1 MRPVKIIYTALL
13 LTVLFPFGK
22 ATAQV
27 QTPRYISMIPHT
39 NAYYEYVP
47 EGYPEANRK
56 YPLLIFLHGSGE
68 AGPGTAASL
77 PAVLRNGPPKLINE
91 GRFPK
96 SFTVN
101 NVNYK
106 FIIISPQFTEWPTED
121 DVDNV
126 INYLIAHYP
135 VDINRVYLT
144 GLSMGGGTVWNYSGN
159 DMNHAIRIA
168 GIVPVCGAGYPY
180 SSHARTMAAANLPV
194 WATHNSIDNTVPPSY
209 TIDYINLI
217 NSAPV
222 PPTPLAKKTI
232 FTVSSNNHDAWTRTY
247 DTSFRE
253 NGLNV
258 YEWMLQYKRF
268 LTVLPVTGLNFS
280 ATLTTG
286 NKVNLQ
292 WTTLGETNV
301 SGYVLQRST
310 DGIAYN
316 DIAILAATGVNGGGA
331 SYTFQDA
338 TAPQGI
344 VYYRVLVKDATGS
357 SSLSDVRTVDIKTGT
372 GITVFPNPAERE
384 LKISSTVSFNNSLLR
399 VTNAAGQIVY
409 SRRLNGTSPYS
420 IDIAALPAGTYYAF
434 IEDKKN
440 RQRFSF
446 VKK

>member
-1 MRPVKIIYTALL
+1 MRPVKIIYTTLL
-13 LTVLFPFGK
+13 LAVLFPFSK
-22 ATAQV
+22 ASAQV
-27 QTPRYISMIPHT
+27 QTPRFISMVPHT

-106 FIIISPQFTEWPTED
+106 FIIISPQFTEWPTEN

-159 DMNHAIRIA
+159 DINHAIRIA

-180 SSHARTMAAANLPV
+180 QSHARTMAAANLPV

-209 TIDYINLI
+209 TIDYVNLI

-222 PPTPLAKKTI
+222 PPTPLAKRTI
-232 FTVSSNNHDAWTRTY
+232 FTVTSNNHDAWTRTY

-258 YEWMLQYKRF
+258 YEWMLQYRRF
-268 LTVLPVTGLNFS
+268 LTVLPVTGLTFS
-280 ATLTTG
+280 ATLTNN

-301 SGYVLQRST
+301 SAYTLQRST
-310 DGIAYN
+310 DGIHYD
-316 DIAILAATGVNGGGA
+316 DIATLAGTGVNGAGA
-331 SYTFQDA
+331 SYAYQDIA
-338 TAPQGI
+338 APQGI
-344 VYYRVLVKDATGS
+344 VYYRIVIKDADGS
-357 SSLSDVRTVDIKTGT
+357 SSFGDVRTVDIKAGT
-372 GITVFPNPAERE
+372 SITVYPNPAERE
-384 LKISSTVSFNNSLLR
+384 LKINSTVSLNNSLLR
-399 VTNAAGQIVY
+399 LSNAAGQVVY
-409 SRRLNGTSPYS
+409 SRRLNGNAPYT
-420 IDIAALPAGTYYAF
+420 IDISALPAGTYYAL
-434 IEDKKN
+434 IDDKKS
-440 RQRFSF
+440 RQQFSF